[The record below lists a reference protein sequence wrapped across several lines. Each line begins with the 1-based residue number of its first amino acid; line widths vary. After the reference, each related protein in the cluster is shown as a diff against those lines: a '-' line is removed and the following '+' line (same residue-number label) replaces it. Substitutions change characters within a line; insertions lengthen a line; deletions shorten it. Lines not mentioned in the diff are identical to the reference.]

1 MAHVTQ
7 KKYSSEQK
15 EAFTHLFNTLARK
28 YDTGNL
34 PAKYRD
40 KMGRIKQYSDSNGT
54 YRTNRKI
61 NFLEILM
68 ADPDTQGHLQSLF
81 KKQMEG
87 EVAKTETD
95 NKDNNDDQ

>member
-1 MAHVTQ
+1 
-7 KKYSSEQK
+7 
-15 EAFTHLFNTLARK
+15 
-28 YDTGNL
+28 
-34 PAKYRD
+34 
-40 KMGRIKQYSDSNGT
+40 MGRIKQYSDSNGT

-95 NKDNNDDQ
+95 NKDNNDDAIKKLTKILKKYTTEKNKS